1 MNRPITPF
9 ILALML
15 AAAGCS
21 NETGSK
27 ASAKPSRDGAQ
38 ISVVAASARTDMF
51 VERIEALGTTSANE
65 SVVITA
71 EATGRVE
78 SINFDDGDF
87 AEASAILVQLQTS
100 QEQAS
105 LAAAAANLRTQ
116 KSQFERLQNLLKQNL
131 IAQTTLDDQANILQA
146 AEAQFEI
153 ARVNVANRTILAPF
167 AGRLGIRRVSPG
179 ALVSPGVEI
188 VTLDDLSTIKLDFS
202 VPETYLDVLRE
213 GLEIETRSAA
223 YRGRS
228 FLGRVTVT
236 ASRVDPVTRTVVV
249 RAELPNEENLL
260 RPGMLM
266 TVDLIQNRG
275 ETLLV
280 PEESVFPVGEQQFVY
295 RVENDDTVRRIPIK
309 TGRRRPGEVEV
320 LDGLAAGDRV
330 VTEGITRIRAGMKVR
345 VASGPDQSRVNH
357 LDTLRRLPRRPG

>member
-1 MNRPITPF
+1 
-9 ILALML
+9 ML
-15 AAAGCS
+15 ASAGCS
-21 NETGSK
+21 SETNST
-27 ASAKPSRDGAQ
+27 ASAKTSRGSAQ
-38 ISVVAASARTDMF
+38 MTVVAASARTDVF

-65 SVVITA
+65 SVVITT

-78 SINFDDGDF
+78 SINFEDGDF
-87 AEASAILVQLQTS
+87 VEAGAVLVQLETN

-105 LAAAAANLRTQ
+105 LASAEANLRTQ
-116 KSQFERLQNLLKQNL
+116 EAQFQRLQDLLKQNL

-153 ARVNVANRTILAPF
+153 ARVNVTNHTVLAPF

-202 VPETYLDVLRE
+202 VPETYLAVLRE
-213 GLEIETRSAA
+213 GLDIETRSAA
-223 YRGRS
+223 YGGRS

-266 TVDLIQNRG
+266 AVDLIKNRG

-295 RVENDDTVRRIPIK
+295 RIENDDTVRRIPIK

-320 LDGLAAGDRV
+320 LGGLAAGDRV
-330 VTEGITRIRAGMKVR
+330 VTEGITRIRPGMKVR
-345 VASGPDQSRVNH
+345 LAGSLDQSRARH
-357 LDTLRRLPRRPG
+357 IDTSRRSPGRSS